1 MKRLSALLIAVIIIA
16 AGLFCPVFAVG
27 PQPAVITSN
36 GPYNYK
42 DVGEEVYL
50 WVDAESKDGGTLT
63 YQWYSTTVNDISTIR
78 AVEGATSKEYSFKA
92 IKGGI
97 TYYCCGVWNN
107 VDGVQSQPVYSNLIR
122 VWVSPVPPVIDSTGP
137 DVHMKVGSE
146 TGVWCHATTEDVYGT
161 LTYQWYKTNVNDIT
175 TIKAITDANSS
186 DLDLKQ
192 DYAEVAYY
200 CCGVWN
206 TINGKQ
212 SDPVYSRL
220 IRVEFFDPEPAV
232 PVITATVPD
241 CHLETG
247 REVPLWVD
255 AETTDGGTL
264 TYQWYSTTV
273 NDISTIKAIVGAE
286 GKEHKFTDNNTG
298 VTYYCCG
305 VWNNRD
311 GQQSAPAYSRL
322 IKVEIFSNEPEPPE
336 VETVQAIEI
345 TEMPDKLE
353 YKDGE
358 ALDLKGLKVR
368 VLTNLGF
375 FDLNDG
381 EKLTVTQPDY
391 NNPGTQIIIVSYEGV
406 SDTFEITV
414 KAKEVPQPDP
424 TPDPNQNTT
433 PDPNQNTTPD
443 PNQNTTPDPN
453 QNTTPDPNQNTQPD
467 PNQNAQPDPGKNT
480 DPVDPNKGG
489 EKKSAS
495 YLPYVC
501 AAAGVIVGGAAVFF
515 ITRKKK

>member
-1 MKRLSALLIAVIIIA
+1 MKKFSALFLVLILVAGCLCPAFA
-16 AGLFCPVFAVG
+16 AGG
-27 PQPAVITSN
+27 PQKPEITGN
-36 GPYNYK
+36 GPYCYLN
-42 DVGEEVYL
+42 VGDEVHL

-63 YQWYSTTVNDISTIR
+63 YQWYSTTVDDITTIR
-78 AVEGATSKEYSFKA
+78 AIDSATSKEYSYKA
-92 IKGGI
+92 TKGGI
-97 TYYCCGVWNN
+97 TYFCCGVWNN
-107 VDGVQSQPVYSNLIR
+107 INGAQSEPVYSRLIM
-122 VWVSPVPPVIDSTGP
+122 VWISPLTPVIDSTGP

-146 TGVWCHATTEDVYGT
+146 TGVWCHATVGEQGT

-175 TIKAITDANSS
+175 TIKAITGANSS

-200 CCGVWN
+200 CCAVWN
-206 TINGKQ
+206 NFNGRQ

-220 IRVEFFDPEPAV
+220 IRVEFFDPEPAM

-247 REVPLWVD
+247 KEVPLWVD

-264 TYQWYSTTV
+264 TYQWYSTTA
-273 NDISTIKAIVGAE
+273 NDISTIKAIIGAE
-286 GKEHKFTDNNTG
+286 GKEYKFNDNNTG

-311 GQQSAPAYSRL
+311 GRQSAPAYSRL

-345 TEMPDKLE
+345 MEMPNKLE

-381 EKLTVTQPDY
+381 EKITATQPDY
-391 NNPGTQIIIVSYEGV
+391 NNPGTQIIILSYEGV

-414 KAKEVPQPDP
+414 KAKEAPHPDP
-424 TPDPNQNTT
+424 TPDPNQNAT
-433 PDPNQNTTPD
+433 PDPNQNMTPD
-443 PNQNTTPDPN
+443 PNQ
-453 QNTTPDPNQNTQPD
+453 
-467 PNQNAQPDPGKNT
+467 NT

-489 EKKSAS
+489 ENKSAS

-501 AAAGVIVGGAAVFF
+501 AAAGLVIGGAAVYF